1 MVMEADL
8 MLELVA
14 SMRRQGQ
21 RVAVLGR
28 SAREPLLSGLTWIN
42 APLDSAGYAHDLYAN
57 LRALDD
63 AGCSAIVVEQ
73 PPLDS
78 AWAAIHDRLMR
89 AASGSTPTDAT

>member
-1 MVMEADL
+1 LA
-8 MLELVA
+8 
-14 SMRRQGQ
+14 
-21 RVAVLGR
+21 R
-28 SAREPLLSGLTWIN
+28 SARQSLPSGLTWIN
-42 APLDSAGYAHDLYAN
+42 AALDPADYAHDLYAN
-57 LRALDD
+57 LRALDH